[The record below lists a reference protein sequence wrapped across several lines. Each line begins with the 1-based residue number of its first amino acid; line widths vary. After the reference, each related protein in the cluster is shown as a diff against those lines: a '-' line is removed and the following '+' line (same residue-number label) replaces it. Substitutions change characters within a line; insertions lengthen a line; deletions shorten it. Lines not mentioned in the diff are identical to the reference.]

1 MREKRNLKS
10 NYFLS
15 LLNLLLFL
23 VLLCFLF
30 EASRIF
36 IKGLGLNKDFQPWV
50 FFLGLGFPLIFY
62 MFIADLNA
70 IYENVQHF
78 FFRESILSLLLPAM
92 LLLLTLGYFIVPK
105 LFSVSFNKDVF
116 TFLGGFSLTTHLV
129 AVSKNTK
136 GTSFTGFVNYLFIF
150 SLLYL
155 ATLIILAV
163 YMTIGYD
170 LHLWDLIV
178 NSGKDGFALTKSI
191 FTQLA
196 P

>member
-10 NYFLS
+10 NYLLS

-30 EASRIF
+30 EASRIL
-36 IKGLGLNKDFQPWV
+36 IKGLGINKDFHPWV
-50 FFLGLGFPLIFY
+50 FFFGLGFPLIFY
-62 MFIADLNA
+62 MFIADLNTV
-70 IYENVQHF
+70 YENIQHF
-78 FFRESILSLLLPAM
+78 FFRESILNLLLPSM
-92 LLLLTLGYFIVPK
+92 LLILTLGYFIFPK
-105 LFSVSFNKDVF
+105 LFNTPFNKDVF
-116 TFLGGFSLTTHLV
+116 TFLGAFSLTTHLI

-155 ATLIILAV
+155 LTLIILSI

-170 LHLWDLIV
+170 LHLGELII